1 MPSRAELRVRGEQVL
16 RGIVIAVLA
25 VMLWRSLG
33 SARDDAPASVDNRGI
48 SGNALAKWSALATP
62 PGTIHLRLDTVP
74 SPVQREW
81 LSALAGAGS
90 KVTWTGTLPPLMID
104 ARPIAAPTGGT
115 RVFVSAPRGSSV
127 VLSDDIGPI
136 DTVRS
141 PSMGASIALGAGD
154 NHFAARTNGSTA
166 TTNRSDSV
174 IVRRLLVIGNAGW
187 ESKFVVAALEEEGW
201 KVDAFIRVAPGVDV
215 TQGSAAVIDT
225 ARYSAVIA
233 LDGAAAPYAARIASF
248 VQTGGGVVMEADA
261 ATLEGM
267 SALRAGNVG
276 NAVALNTNAERAESM
291 SLATLR
297 LDPIVTLRAD
307 AIPLEKRGAAIAV
320 AARRVLAGR
329 VVQTGYQD
337 SWRWRM
343 TGGDAGLRDHRQWW
357 SELVS
362 SVAYAP
368 SVAVA
373 TTSPEGALQSNRADQ
388 APLAGLVEALGSAN
402 PAGNAPERGATGST
416 WLMLLFAVLAFTLV
430 GEIAS
435 RRMRGAA

>member
-1 MPSRAELRVRGEQVL
+1 MRLRGEQLL
-16 RGIVIAVLA
+16 RAIVIAVLA

-33 SARDDAPASVDNRGI
+33 SGRDNSPASVDNRGVG
-48 SGNALAKWSALATP
+48 SNALAKWSTLATAP
-62 PGTIHLRLDTVP
+62 RGIHLRLDSVP

-90 KVTWTGTLPPLMID
+90 SVTWSGSLPPLMID

-127 VLSDDIGPI
+127 ALSDDIGAI
-136 DTVRS
+136 DTLRTQ
-141 PSMGASIALGAGD
+141 SMGASIALGAGD
-154 NHFAARTNGSTA
+154 NHLSARANGSTA
-166 TTNRSDSV
+166 TTSRSDSV
-174 IVRRLLVIGNAGW
+174 IVRRVLVIGNAGW

-233 LDGAAAPYAARIASF
+233 LDSAAAPYAARIASF
-248 VQTGGGVVMEADA
+248 VRSGGGAVMEADA
-261 ATLEGM
+261 AALESM

-276 NAVALNTNAERAESM
+276 NAVASSNNPAESVN
-291 SLATLR
+291 LATLR
-297 LDPIVTLRAD
+297 LNPIVSLRDD
-307 AIPLEKRGAAIAV
+307 AIPLEKRGAAVAV

-357 SELVS
+357 SGLVS

-368 SVAVA
+368 SVPVSTSAE
-373 TTSPEGALQSNRADQ
+373 TTIQSRQADQ
-388 APLAGLVEALGSAN
+388 APLAALVQALG
-402 PAGNAPERGATGST
+402 PAVNATNAHERGTAGSI
-416 WLMLLFAVLAFTLV
+416 WPMLFFAVLAFALV
-430 GEIAS
+430 AEIAS
-435 RRMRGAA
+435 RRMRGEA